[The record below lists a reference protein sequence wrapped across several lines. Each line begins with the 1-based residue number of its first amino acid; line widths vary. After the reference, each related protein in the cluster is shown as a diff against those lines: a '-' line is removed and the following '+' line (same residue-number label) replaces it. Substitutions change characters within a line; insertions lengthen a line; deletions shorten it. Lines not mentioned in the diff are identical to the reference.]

1 MFDTDKPEER
11 GQVGIGTLIVF
22 IALVLVAAIAA
33 GVLINT
39 ADLLQSQAQQTG
51 EESTEQV
58 TNNLN
63 IVSVTGSSPD
73 GSGSPT
79 PADAGGVTDIDIRV
93 QRAPGAGDIDLS
105 QGEIQVIGPAG
116 TGTYTPSGTLT
127 SDGDRVTI
135 SIDIDSDG
143 TVAGAFNSLDNPALQ
158 PGDEAQFTI
167 TTASG
172 GQTNVQVALDSPF
185 DPTTQAVDL

>member
-1 MFDTDKPEER
+1 
-11 GQVGIGTLIVF
+11 VGIGTLIVF

-63 IVSVTGSSPD
+63 VVSVTGTSPSGGSDND
-73 GSGSPT
+73 GT
-79 PADAGGVTDIDIRV
+79 VTDIDIRV

-105 QGEIQVIGPAG
+105 QGEIQAIGPAG
-116 TGTYTPSGTLT
+116 TDTYVPSGTLA
-127 SDGDRVTI
+127 SDSDRVTI
-135 SIDIDSDG
+135 SINLDG
-143 TVAGAFNSLDNPALQ
+143 DLGSAFEDGPDTATAVLKPDQ
-158 PGDEAQFTI
+158 EAQLII
-167 TTASG
+167 TTGSG
-172 GQTNVQVALDSPF
+172 GQTNLQVSFDSPF
-185 DPTTQAVDL
+185 DTATEAVDL